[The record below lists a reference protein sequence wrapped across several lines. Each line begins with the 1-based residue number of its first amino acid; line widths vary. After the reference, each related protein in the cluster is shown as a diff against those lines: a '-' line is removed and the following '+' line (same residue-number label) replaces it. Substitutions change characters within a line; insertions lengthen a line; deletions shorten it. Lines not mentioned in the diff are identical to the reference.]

1 MEHALPTPAKAYDV
15 EAIRKDFPIL
25 SKTVYGKPLVY
36 LDNGASAQKP
46 QAVIDAIAH
55 AYSNE
60 YANVHR
66 GLHFLSN
73 AATDAY
79 EAAREKVRRF
89 LNASSVDEIIFTKS
103 STEAINTVAFG
114 YGMPKIGEGDEIVLS
129 IMEHHS
135 NIVPWHFIRERQG
148 AKLVWAPVDEAG
160 AFHVEDFVK
169 CLTERTKLI
178 AITHMSN
185 ALGTIVPVKEI
196 CRIARERGIPVLID
210 GSQGAVHMP
219 VDVRD
224 IDCDWYVMT
233 GHKLY
238 GPSGIGVLYGKMDR
252 LKEMRPFQ
260 GGGEMIVDVTEDIV
274 TYNDPPHRF
283 EAGTPPIVQAIGLGH
298 ALDYMEKIGRAAI
311 STHEAD
317 LRDYAYERLSAI
329 NSLRIFG
336 TAPGKGSIFSFALEG
351 IHAHDVSMVI
361 DRAGVAVRAGTHC
374 AQPLLKRFGVTS
386 TCRAS
391 FGMYN
396 TRAEVDALADALDH
410 ARKFFA

>member
-1 MEHALPTPAKAYDV
+1 MEHAPAKAYDV

-46 QAVIDAIAH
+46 QVVIDAIAH

-103 STEAINTVAFG
+103 STEAINTVAYG

-160 AFHVEDFVK
+160 AFHIEEFEK

-196 CRIARERGIPVLID
+196 CRIARERGIPVLVD

-252 LKEMRPFQ
+252 LREMRPFQ

-274 TYNDPPHRF
+274 TYNEPPHRF

-317 LRDYAYERLSAI
+317 LRDYAHERLSAI
-329 NSLRIFG
+329 NSLKIFG
-336 TAPGKGSIFSFALEG
+336 TAPGKGSIFSFELEG

-391 FGMYN
+391 FGLYN